1 MLKYLARR
9 FVNYLILVFIATSGA
24 YLLASYTL
32 NPISRYLNTGRKVDL
47 ASVHANLRTFNMDPS
62 TPIWTRYWRW
72 LNGILLHGNFGK
84 VFPGGSENV
93 TTEMGRRIGVSL
105 RLLLIGTILSVIV
118 GVLAGVYSA
127 LRQYKPSDHAITFV
141 SFLLLSTPVF
151 LLAVFVKFGGIWL
164 NSRVGSVWFPTANE
178 YDTGNASDILSRLQ
192 HLILPTFV
200 LVFGP
205 AGAAYFSRYQ
215 RSAMLDVLGSDF
227 IRTAQAKGL
236 SKRKAFYKHGLRT
249 ALIPMATFF
258 AYTFGLLIVGATFT
272 EIIFNWHG
280 MGEWS
285 VQTINNADING
296 IAAVTGFVAVMI
308 LISGMLSDILY
319 AILDPRVR
327 VN

>member
-9 FVNYLILVFIATSGA
+9 FVNYI
-24 YLLASYTL
+24 LASETL
-32 NPISRYLNTGRKVDL
+32 NPISRYLNTGGKHTSRAV
-47 ASVHANLRTFNMDPS
+47 AVANLKTYNMDPD
-62 TPIWTRYWRW
+62 TPVLTRYWRW
-72 LNGILLHGNFGK
+72 LNGVFMHGNFGK
-84 VFPGGSENV
+84 VFPGGTENI

-105 RLLLIGTILSVIV
+105 RLLLVGTVLAVIF
-118 GVLAGVYSA
+118 GVLIGVYSA
-127 LRQYKPSDHAITFV
+127 LRQYKFSDHVITLISFV
-141 SFLLLSTPVF
+141 LLSTPVF
-151 LLAVFVKFGGIWL
+151 LLAVVVKFAGIWW
-164 NSRVGSVWFPTANE
+164 NTKVGSVWFPTANE
-178 YDTGNASDILSRLQ
+178 YDTGNAADILSRLD

-200 LVFGP
+200 LVAGP

-258 AYTFGLLIVGATFT
+258 AYTFGLLIIGATFT
-272 EIIFNWHG
+272 ELAFNWHG

-285 VQTINNADING
+285 VQTIENSDVNG
-296 IAAVTGFVAVMI
+296 ISAVTAFIAVMV
-308 LISGMLSDILY
+308 LISGMLSDIFY